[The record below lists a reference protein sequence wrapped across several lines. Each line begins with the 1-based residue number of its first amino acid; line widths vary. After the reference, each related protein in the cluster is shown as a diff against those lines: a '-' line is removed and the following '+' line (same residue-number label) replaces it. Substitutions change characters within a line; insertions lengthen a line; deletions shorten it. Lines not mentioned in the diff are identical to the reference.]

1 MRHKFYLGMLAM
13 TLMFSTLS
21 NAQTLQKF
29 MSSTNGDVYTV
40 YKSGGS
46 YYLGGS
52 FTYVGLKTGY
62 DLLTNA
68 TNDNPNMDFPGAT
81 NGQVYC
87 SIPDGSG
94 GWYVGG

>member
-1 MRHKFYLGMLAM
+1 MKTKRYLSLILAIS
-13 TLMFSTLS
+13 TCYACFS
-21 NAQTLQKF
+21 QTILKN